1 MANNK
6 EKAKGAR
13 TSIEEIN
20 DSLTSLESKLE
31 NNKKIIYWAIGIIVV
46 IAIVVLGYIYGI
58 RNPNI
63 EKAKAEIAKADTD
76 LALGNEP
83 QALKEYQAVADGYSN
98 EFSNRAALEAAEILY
113 KDKKYN
119 DAIKYLESYEPDG
132 VLVGPAS
139 QSLLGDCYV
148 NVKNYDKALSAFD
161 KAISLSKDNV
171 LYTPV
176 FMMKKATIY
185 REQKNYKAEAD
196 VYQKM
201 KDKFPQFGQAYQIDI
216 DKYLE
221 RANAQA
227 GK

>member
-132 VLVGPAS
+132 VLVG
-139 QSLLGDCYV
+139 LL
-148 NVKNYDKALSAFD
+148 LSHF
-161 KAISLSKDNV
+161 S
-171 LYTPV
+171 
-176 FMMKKATIY
+176 AT
-185 REQKNYKAEAD
+185 ATS
-196 VYQKM
+196 M
-201 KDKFPQFGQAYQIDI
+201 
-216 DKYLE
+216 
-221 RANAQA
+221 
-227 GK
+227 